1 MKRRPGLLAALSLAL
16 PLLAAPGPARAAS
29 SDDIIWMRVE
39 VSRPG
44 DDRAHVKVNLPLS
57 LIEVVVDSIDK
68 KEFLAEFESDH
79 PSVDIAKMWRE
90 VRKMETDEFL
100 TVETEKE
107 HVRVWKDRDFFRLSI
122 KAEEEGDEPVVQ
134 VKLPLDV
141 MDYLFESKTRNW
153 SFQDLVARLRPHL
166 PVTLVEVN
174 KDDDHVKIWL
184 ETE

>member
-1 MKRRPGLLAALSLAL
+1 MEETIMKRRPGLLAALSLAL
-16 PLLAAPGPARAAS
+16 PLLAAPGHARAAS

-39 VSRPG
+39 VNRPG

-100 TVETEKE
+100 TLETEK
-107 HVRVWKDRDFFRLSI
+107 
-122 KAEEEGDEPVVQ
+122 
-134 VKLPLDV
+134 
-141 MDYLFESKTRNW
+141 
-153 SFQDLVARLRPHL
+153 
-166 PVTLVEVN
+166 
-174 KDDDHVKIWL
+174 
-184 ETE
+184 